1 MVVLEPYSVDLL
13 WILIVGF
20 IIAFVLAFGIGA
32 NDVANSFGT
41 SVGSR
46 VLTLRQACIL
56 ATIFE
61 ILGSILIG
69 AKVSDTIRKG
79 IIDPTLF
86 ENPKELMLGQISSL
100 LGCCIWLLVATFFN
114 LPVSGTHSIV
124 GATVGFALVAHG
136 SRGIRWIEFAKI
148 GGSWFASP
156 ALAGII
162 SIAVFMFIRKFILE
176 HPDQLTV
183 GLRWLPFFYGLTIMI
198 NFFSIL
204 LSAPPLLYFDRIPLW
219 GKFITTILVGLL
231 VGLGVMVIVKPR
243 MRKTIEALLKKKRD
257 LDARGETEEP
267 EVSKTDGRV
276 ETGASG
282 SKKKRDIETRR
293 EDEPQLTKTDGRF
306 ASYSVTLENV
316 NTSDKETQIDHISM
330 LKEFDLIRYQQLHPD
345 QFRPYVEMQRIRKDS
360 ETISSPGVS
369 GVLRVR
375 RESDRFRTEILGSDG
390 IYPSGQQR
398 IVPNPIAVREKT
410 KIYRLPQSTNPVV
423 LPGALSNE
431 NKNDD
436 NASTTS
442 ANQNSSNEDLDE
454 IEDKMPEISTK
465 KVCFKQLI
473 KYEIDKYLFDFCFCQ
488 KIIDT
493 TNDTIEIAG
502 IFKYLQILTAIFG
515 AFAHGGND
523 VSNAIGPL
531 IGLWLIYVDGSV
543 TARSSTPLWVLFY
556 GGIGI
561 SVGLWIWGRRVIRTI
576 GEDLTK
582 ITPSSGFVIEISTA
596 FTVLF
601 ASNLSIPVST
611 THCKVGSVVAIGR
624 FRSKQNVDWSLF
636 RNIIVAWI
644 VTVPVTG
651 GISAGVMALLRLIF
665 L

>member
-1 MVVLEPYSVDLL
+1 MVSLEPYSPELL
-13 WILIVGF
+13 WILIIGF

-41 SVGSR
+41 SVGSK
-46 VLTLRQACIL
+46 VLTLQQACIL

-79 IIDPTLF
+79 IIDPLLF

-148 GGSWFASP
+148 GGSWFVSP

-162 SIAVFMFIRKFILE
+162 SIAVFMLIQKFILE
-176 HPDQLTV
+176 STDQLRV
-183 GLRWLPFFYGLTIMI
+183 GLRWLPVFYSVTIMI
-198 NFFSIL
+198 NVFSIL

-219 GKFITTILVGLL
+219 GKFITTILVGLAI
-231 VGLGVMVIVKPR
+231 GISVMVFVKPR
-243 MRKTIEALLKKKRD
+243 MRHTIEEILQKKLD
-257 LDARGETEEP
+257 LDSRGGGGKGGGGDGEEQPKLTGTE
-267 EVSKTDGRV
+267 
-276 ETGASG
+276 
-282 SKKKRDIETRR
+282 
-293 EDEPQLTKTDGRF
+293 GRF
-306 ASYSVTLENV
+306 ETYTVARLENV
-316 NTSDKETQIDHISM
+316 NTVDKETQIDHISM
-330 LKEFDLIRYQQLHPD
+330 LKEYDLIRYQQEHPD

-369 GVLRVR
+369 GALRVR
-375 RESDRFRTEILGSDG
+375 RESDRYRNDAFGLDCTNS
-390 IYPSGQQR
+390 SVQQR
-398 IVPNPIAVREKT
+398 TVPNPPFIREKT
-410 KIYRLPQSTNPVV
+410 KIYRLPQSTNPVG
-423 LPGALSNE
+423 LPGTMSNE
-431 NKNDD
+431 NKSLLLAADED
-436 NASTTS
+436 NISTTS
-442 ANQNSSNEDLDE
+442 GNQNSSTGDLDE
-454 IEDKMPEISTK
+454 IEDKMPEILEK
-465 KVCFKQLI
+465 K
-473 KYEIDKYLFDFCFCQ
+473 
-488 KIIDT
+488 KIVDT
-493 TNDTIEIAG
+493 SSDSIEVAG
-502 IFKYLQILTAIFG
+502 IFKYLQILTAVFG

-543 TARSSTPLWVLFY
+543 SARSNTPLWVLFY
-556 GGIGI
+556 GGLGI
-561 SVGLWIWGRRVIRTI
+561 SVGLWVWGRRVIRTI

-596 FTVLF
+596 FTVLV
-601 ASNLSIPVST
+601 ASNLSIPIST

-624 FRSKQNVDWSLF
+624 FRSKQSVDWSLF

>member
-1 MVVLEPYSVDLL
+1 MVSFEPYSPDLL
-13 WILIVGF
+13 WILIIGF

-41 SVGSR
+41 SVGSK

-79 IIDPTLF
+79 IIDPLLF

-148 GGSWFASP
+148 GASWFVSP

-162 SIAVFMFIRKFILE
+162 SIAVFMLIRKFILE
-176 HPDQLTV
+176 STDQLRI
-183 GLRWLPFFYGLTIMI
+183 GLRWLPVFYSVTIMI
-198 NFFSIL
+198 NVFSIL

-219 GKFITTILVGLL
+219 GKFITTILVGLA
-231 VGLGVMVIVKPR
+231 VGISVMVFVKPR
-243 MRKTIEALLKKKRD
+243 MRHTIEEILKKKLD
-257 LDARGETEEP
+257 LDSRGGSGGERDGEEQPKLTGTE
-267 EVSKTDGRV
+267 
-276 ETGASG
+276 
-282 SKKKRDIETRR
+282 
-293 EDEPQLTKTDGRF
+293 GRF
-306 ASYSVTLENV
+306 ETYTVTRLENV
-316 NTSDKETQIDHISM
+316 NTVDKETQIDHISM
-330 LKEFDLIRYQQLHPD
+330 LKEYDLIRYQQQHPD

-369 GVLRVR
+369 GALRVR
-375 RESDRFRTEILGSDG
+375 RESDRYRNDPLGLDCTN
-390 IYPSGQQR
+390 PSVQQR
-398 IVPNPIAVREKT
+398 TVPNPPVIRERT
-410 KIYRLPQSTNPVV
+410 KIYRLPQSTNPVG
-423 LPGALSNE
+423 LPGTMSNE
-431 NKNDD
+431 NKSLLLAAVFMPHDD
-436 NASTTS
+436 NVSTTS
-442 ANQNSSNEDLDE
+442 GNQNSSTGDLDE
-454 IEDKMPEISTK
+454 IEDKMPEISEK
-465 KVCFKQLI
+465 K
-473 KYEIDKYLFDFCFCQ
+473 
-488 KIIDT
+488 KIVDT
-493 TNDTIEIAG
+493 SNDSIEIAG

-523 VSNAIGPL
+523 LRFFLHDYSISISYSNAIGPL

-543 TARSSTPLWVLFY
+543 AARSNTPLWVLFY
-556 GGIGI
+556 GGLGI
-561 SVGLWIWGRRVIRTI
+561 SVGLWVWGRRVIRTI

-596 FTVLF
+596 FTVLV
-601 ASNLSIPVST
+601 ASNLSIPIST

>member
-1 MVVLEPYSVDLL
+1 MVSLEPYSPELL
-13 WILIVGF
+13 WILIIGF

-41 SVGSR
+41 SVGSK
-46 VLTLRQACIL
+46 VLTLQQACIL

-79 IIDPTLF
+79 IIDPLLF

-148 GGSWFASP
+148 GGSWFVSP

-162 SIAVFMFIRKFILE
+162 SIAVFMLIQKFILE
-176 HPDQLTV
+176 STDQLRV
-183 GLRWLPFFYGLTIMI
+183 GLRWLPVFYSVTIMI
-198 NFFSIL
+198 NVFSIL

-219 GKFITTILVGLL
+219 GKFITTILVGLAI
-231 VGLGVMVIVKPR
+231 GISVMVFVKPR
-243 MRKTIEALLKKKRD
+243 MRHTIEEILQKKLD
-257 LDARGETEEP
+257 LDSRGGGGKGGGDGEEQPKLTGTE
-267 EVSKTDGRV
+267 
-276 ETGASG
+276 
-282 SKKKRDIETRR
+282 
-293 EDEPQLTKTDGRF
+293 GRF
-306 ASYSVTLENV
+306 ETYTVARLENV
-316 NTSDKETQIDHISM
+316 NTVDKETQIDHISM
-330 LKEFDLIRYQQLHPD
+330 LKEYDLIRYQQEHPD

-369 GVLRVR
+369 GALRVR
-375 RESDRFRTEILGSDG
+375 RESDRYRNDAFGLDCTNS
-390 IYPSGQQR
+390 SVQQR
-398 IVPNPIAVREKT
+398 TVPNPPFIREKT
-410 KIYRLPQSTNPVV
+410 KIYRLPQSTNPVG
-423 LPGALSNE
+423 LPGTMSNE
-431 NKNDD
+431 NKNED
-436 NASTTS
+436 NISTTS
-442 ANQNSSNEDLDE
+442 GNQNSSTGDLDE
-454 IEDKMPEISTK
+454 IEDKMPEILEK
-465 KVCFKQLI
+465 K
-473 KYEIDKYLFDFCFCQ
+473 
-488 KIIDT
+488 KIVDT
-493 TNDTIEIAG
+493 SSDSIEVAG
-502 IFKYLQILTAIFG
+502 IFKYLQILTAVFG

-543 TARSSTPLWVLFY
+543 SARSNTPLWVLFY
-556 GGIGI
+556 GGLGI
-561 SVGLWIWGRRVIRTI
+561 SVGLWVWGRRVIRTI

-596 FTVLF
+596 FTVLV
-601 ASNLSIPVST
+601 ASNLSIPIST

-624 FRSKQNVDWSLF
+624 FRSKQSVDWSLF

>member
-1 MVVLEPYSVDLL
+1 MVDLEPFSTDVL
-13 WILIVGF
+13 WILIIGF

-41 SVGSR
+41 SVGSK
-46 VLTLRQACIL
+46 VITLRQACIL

-86 ENPKELMLGQISSL
+86 DNPKELMLGQVASL
-100 LGCCIWLLVATFFN
+100 LSCCIWLLVATFFN

-136 SRGIRWIEFAKI
+136 SRGIQWIEFAKI

-162 SIAVFMFIRKFILE
+162 SIGVFIVIRKFILE
-176 HPDQLTV
+176 QNDQLRV
-183 GLRWLPFFYGLTIMI
+183 GLRWLPVFYGVTIMI
-198 NFFSIL
+198 NVFSIL

-219 GKFITTILVGLL
+219 GKFVATILVGLL
-231 VGLGVMVIVKPR
+231 VGLIVMTLVKPR
-243 MRKTIEALLKKKRD
+243 MRKSIQETLKKKHD
-257 LDARGETEEP
+257 LISRGE
-267 EVSKTDGRV
+267 
-276 ETGASG
+276 
-282 SKKKRDIETRR
+282 
-293 EDEPQLTKTDGRF
+293 EPQLTKTEGRF
-306 ASYSVTLENV
+306 ETYTVNRLENV

-330 LKEFDLIRYQQLHPD
+330 LKEFDLIRYQQQHPD

-360 ETISSPGVS
+360 ETMSNAGGSTIS
-369 GVLRVR
+369 RIR
-375 RESDRFRTEILGSDG
+375 RESDRFRTDNAMSDVGSV
-390 IYPSGQQR
+390 SGHRPQPA
-398 IVPNPIAVREKT
+398 IREKT
-410 KIYRLPQSTNPVV
+410 KIYRLPQYANPASV
-423 LPGALSNE
+423 PGSVSNE
-431 NKNDD
+431 NKSLLLAAVFMPHED
-436 NASTTS
+436 NLSSASG
-442 ANQNSSNEDLDE
+442 NQNSSNEELDE
-454 IEDKMPEISTK
+454 VEDKMPEISQKKK
-465 KVCFKQLI
+465 KV
-473 KYEIDKYLFDFCFCQ
+473 
-488 KIIDT
+488 DT
-493 TNDTIEIAG
+493 TNDSIEVAG

-531 IGLWLIYVDGSV
+531 IGLWLIFNDGTV
-543 TARSSTPLWVLFY
+543 TAQSATPLWVLFY
-556 GGIGI
+556 GGLGI
-561 SVGLWIWGRRVIRTI
+561 SVGLWVWGRRVIRTI

-596 FTVLF
+596 FTVLV
-601 ASNLSIPVST
+601 ASNLSIPIST

-624 FRSKQNVDWSLF
+624 FRSKQSVDWSLF
-636 RNIIVAWI
+636 RNIIVAWV

-651 GISAGVMALLRLIF
+651 GIAAGVMALLRLLF

>member
-1 MVVLEPYSVDLL
+1 MIVLEPYSPELL

-41 SVGSR
+41 SVGSK

-79 IIDPTLF
+79 IIDPALF

-124 GATVGFALVAHG
+124 GATVGFALVAQG
-136 SRGIRWIEFAKI
+136 SRGIQWIEFAKI

-156 ALAGII
+156 ALAGFI
-162 SIAVFMFIRKFILE
+162 SVVVFMLIRKFILE
-176 HPDQLTV
+176 RPDQLTV
-183 GLRWLPFFYGLTIMI
+183 GLRWLPVFYGITIMI
-198 NFFSIL
+198 NVFSIL

-219 GKFITTILVGLL
+219 GKFVTTIIVGIL

-243 MRKTIEALLKKKRD
+243 MRRTIEALLKKKQD
-257 LDARGETEEP
+257 FDARGERDESDITK
-267 EVSKTDGRV
+267 SDGN
-276 ETGASG
+276 
-282 SKKKRDIETRR
+282 SKKRRDSETQ
-293 EDEPQLTKTDGRF
+293 EGDEPKLTKTDGRF
-306 ASYSVTLENV
+306 ATYSVTLENV

-330 LKEFDLIRYQQLHPD
+330 LKEYDLIRYQQQHPD

-360 ETISSPGVS
+360 ESVSSPGVS

-375 RESDRFRTEILGSDG
+375 RDGDRFRSEGLGADG
-390 IYPSGQQR
+390 INPAAQQR
-398 IVPNPIAVREKT
+398 PVPNPPPIREKT
-410 KIYRLPQSTNPVV
+410 KIYRLPQSTNPAA
-423 LPGALSNE
+423 LPGVMSNE
-431 NKNDD
+431 NKNED
-436 NASTTS
+436 NLSTTS
-442 ANQNSSNEDLDE
+442 ANQNSSTEDIE
-454 IEDKMPEISTK
+454 EVEDKMPEMPK
-465 KVCFKQLI
+465 KKKRV
-473 KYEIDKYLFDFCFCQ
+473 
-488 KIIDT
+488 DT
-493 TNDTIEIAG
+493 TNDSIEIAG

-556 GGIGI
+556 GGLGI
-561 SVGLWIWGRRVIRTI
+561 SVGLWVWGRRVIRTI

-582 ITPSSGFVIEISTA
+582 ITPSSGFVIEVSTA

-636 RNIIVAWI
+636 RNIIVAWV

-651 GISAGVMALLRLIF
+651 GIAAGVMALLRLIF